1 MNWEGLTVLLNL
13 GAVVFGA
20 GGLVYA
26 VNNLGKRMVGLEI
39 EMKQMVTVMVT
50 QGRQD
55 ERMTAMDERILAQG
69 KRLDKFME
77 AQSQSMN
84 NMARM
89 VENTISRVNNLADR
103 GLREDG
109 GSGD

>member
-26 VNNLGKRMVGLEI
+26 VNNLSKRMIGLEV

-50 QGRQD
+50 QGRQE
-55 ERMTAMDERILAQG
+55 ERMNAMDQRVLAQG
-69 KRLDKFME
+69 QRLDEFMK
-77 AQSQSMN
+77 AQGQSLN

-89 VENTISRVNNLADR
+89 VENTVSRVNNLADR
-103 GLREDG
+103 GLKEDG
-109 GSGD
+109 S